1 MMKIQTVALA
11 LALGFALAAPFG
23 AAQAQSSQAQSTDA
37 AYCQA
42 LTDNYRTY
50 VQDQNEHRPATPNVG
65 VNEAIAQC
73 QAGNAAG
80 IPVLEKALTN
90 AAVTL
95 PSRG

>member
-1 MMKIQTVALA
+1 MKIQTVYI
-11 LALGFALAAPFG
+11 ALGVALVLPFG
-23 AAQAQSSQAQSTDA
+23 AAQAQSNNDT
-37 AYCQA
+37 YCQA
-42 LTDNYRTY
+42 LADSYTTY

-73 QAGNAAG
+73 QAGDAAG

-95 PSRG
+95 PPRG